1 MSGKMSKKVKF
12 MIYVACTLWI
22 VVFAQ
27 IAVTR
32 IFVRQTDVTQ
42 AFARNQLVVEEGS
55 SDMREICRKGGWIM
69 GKIPGRLSTEERRKI
84 ADNIFG
90 YEGGTRLSEYSE
102 RGYYVAYGFTSGIQL
117 IKKVNGKT
125 INMNVAV
132 TYDENE
138 DKTIV
143 YFGVPIYNGDF

>member
-1 MSGKMSKKVKF
+1 MSGKMSKKIKF
-12 MIYVACTLWI
+12 MIYAACTLWI

-27 IAVTR
+27 IVVTR
-32 IFVRQTDVTQ
+32 IFVSQRDVTQ

-55 SDMREICRKGGWIM
+55 SDMRDICQKGGWIM
-69 GKIPGRLSTEERRKI
+69 GKIPGRLSTEERRRI
-84 ADNIFG
+84 ADHIFE
-90 YEGGTRLSEYSE
+90 YEGGARLSEYSE

-117 IKKVNGKT
+117 IKNVNGKT